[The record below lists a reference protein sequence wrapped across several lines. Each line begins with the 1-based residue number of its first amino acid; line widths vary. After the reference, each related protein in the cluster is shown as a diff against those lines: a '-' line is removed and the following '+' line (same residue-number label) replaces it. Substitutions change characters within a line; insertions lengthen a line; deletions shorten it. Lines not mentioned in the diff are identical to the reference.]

1 MKNMKKFASLLLALV
16 MVLSLATT
24 AFAAEEKGSITIDSA
39 VVDQTYTIYR
49 IFDLESYS
57 TTNRAYSYK
66 VNSAWSGFF
75 AEAQGETPAGEGL
88 SYVNIDAQGYVT
100 WKNNAS
106 AADFAAKA
114 IAYAKANSIAYSA
127 EPIEATTTTTVTFSN
142 LDLGYYLVDST
153 LGALC
158 SLNTTNPDVIIKE
171 KNTPPTITKEVQE
184 DDSSAWGERNTAEVG
199 DTVNFRITV
208 AAKPGAQSY
217 IVHDKM
223 SEGLTF
229 NASSVVVK
237 AGETTLTANTDYTVV
252 TNGLTDG
259 CTFHIVFTQ
268 TYLDKIT
275 ADTNIVITYSA
286 ILNEKA
292 VISTGSNDNEAKLS
306 YGDESKTETQP
317 DTTKTYTFKFDLV
330 KTDSSNKVLDGAK
343 FELYDAETGGN
354 KINLVKE
361 TDGSYRIATDAEAN
375 AEGFTS
381 AIIETTNGQAVIK
394 GLDANTTYWLQ
405 ETEAPAGYNKL
416 ADRVEVK
423 MENANLDATVEN
435 GVWTE
440 GGVQVINNAGSELP
454 ETGGI
459 GTTLFYI
466 IGGVLVL
473 AAVVLLITKKRMAS
487 AN

>member
-1 MKNMKKFASLLLALV
+1 M
-16 MVLSLATT
+16 T
-24 AFAAEEKGSITIDSA
+24 
-39 VVDQTYTIYR
+39 
-49 IFDLESYS
+49 
-57 TTNRAYSYK
+57 
-66 VNSAWSGFF
+66 
-75 AEAQGETPAGEGL
+75 
-88 SYVNIDAQGYVT
+88 
-100 WKNNAS
+100 
-106 AADFAAKA
+106 
-114 IAYAKANSIAYSA
+114 
-127 EPIEATTTTTVTFSN
+127 
-142 LDLGYYLVDST
+142 
-153 LGALC
+153 
-158 SLNTTNPDVIIKE
+158 IKE

-184 DDSSAWGERNTAEVG
+184 DDGGAWGESNTAEVG
-199 DTVNFRITV
+199 DTVNFKITV

-229 NASSVVVK
+229 NADSVAI
-237 AGETTLTANTDYTVV
+237 AGATKDTDYTVV
-252 TNGLTDG
+252 TEGLTDG

-275 ADTNIVITYSA
+275 TSTDIVITYSA
-286 ILNEKA
+286 VLNEKA

-306 YGDESKTETQP
+306 YGDESKTETEK
-317 DTTKTYTFKFDLV
+317 DETKTYTFKFDLV
-330 KTDSSNKVLDGAK
+330 KTDSDNKVLDGAK
-343 FELYDAETGGN
+343 FELYDAKTAGD
-354 KINLVKE
+354 KIALVKE
-361 TDGSYRIATDAEAN
+361 SDGTYRIATGAEAT

-381 AIIETTNGQAVIK
+381 AIIETTDGQAVIK

-416 ADRVEVK
+416 AERVEVK
-423 MENANLDATVEN
+423 MEDANLGATVTEDA
-435 GVWTE
+435 WTA
-440 GGVQVINNAGSELP
+440 GGVHVVNNAGSELP